1 MLYLVVGAHVKR
13 KLNEKYR
20 QWFISFAVL
29 IIGHL
34 VLTDYQDFSWSNNA
48 GISLGIK
55 SMILSNRQ

>member
-20 QWFISFAVL
+20 LWFISFAVL

-48 GISLGIK
+48 GIS
-55 SMILSNRQ
+55 